1 MEEIEVNIKLSKNNK
16 IYYMLIRKS
25 DTILRL
31 KEYCQ
36 KISDIPPSEQNLLYK
51 GKILIDEKLI
61 GDYNI
66 ENNQTI
72 ILLKKE
78 EPKLEYVPI
87 AQKLSSLNNKNL
99 LDNKDINYKEDAKS
113 FTQLP
118 DKSSFF
124 KNVDMKKINNYLQS
138 LGFETISELCEI
150 KPQEWEE
157 FLKDPS
163 FMESLKNLFNDPSSL
178 ENFLKDP
185 YFQEV
190 IQKSPLNKFICLNPQ
205 IVTPQNFQKVKN
217 VFYKNEKNIIES
229 SKTEISVPPDPFGS
243 LDNNQ
248 INQMMNSS
256 GKITNINSFNKN
268 NTPNK
273 EIIGN
278 IGIDIDYKEKYKDQ
292 LSQLNDMGFIDE
304 ESNIQAL
311 KQCNGD
317 INNTLEK
324 LLK

>member
-1 MEEIEVNIKLSKNNK
+1 MEEIEVNIKLLKNNK

-61 GDYNI
+61 SSYNI

-78 EPKLEYVPI
+78 EPKSEYVPI
-87 AQKLSSLNNKNL
+87 AQNFNSLKNKKL
-99 LDNKDINYKEDAKS
+99 LDNKDINYTEVVKS
-113 FTQLP
+113 FRQLP
-118 DKSSFF
+118 DLSSFF
-124 KNVDMKKINNYLQS
+124 KNLDVKKLNNYSQS
-138 LGFETISELCEI
+138 FGFETIPELCDI

-157 FLKDPS
+157 CLKDPS
-163 FMESLKNLFNDPSSL
+163 FLEMINNLFNDPSSL
-178 ENFLKDP
+178 ENFLKDKN
-185 YFQEV
+185 FQDV
-190 IQKSPLNKFICLNPQ
+190 IQKSPIHKFICLNPQ
-205 IVTPQNFQKVKN
+205 IITPENFQKVKN
-217 VFYKNEKNIIES
+217 SFYQNEKNLIES

-248 INQMMNSS
+248 INQMINSS
-256 GKITNINSFNKN
+256 DKITNINSFNKY

-273 EIIGN
+273 EIIDN
-278 IGIDIDYKEKYKDQ
+278 NEIDIDYKEKYKDQ

-317 INNTLEK
+317 INNALEK